1 MTIEIAI
8 VFGIILL
15 ALVLFIT
22 EKLPV
27 DITSFLVMV
36 TLLLLGL
43 VFPDSFPSIKE
54 GLSGL
59 SNPATITVLC
69 MFILSA
75 GIQKTGII
83 HTLGKK
89 VFSFVG
95 NSEIKQIAAIG
106 AIVAPISGFINNTAA
121 VAIILPMIKNLAKRS
136 GTAATKLMIPLSFFG
151 MLGGTLTLIGT
162 STNILASSILMDGD
176 ILEHEIGMFDFTK
189 LGLIVLFVGTIYL
202 LTIGRYLL
210 PDRPENSDDEND
222 LMNNEDTLYMTE
234 VILKKHAKE
243 VGKTLHDLKFT
254 EKTDI
259 QVLKI
264 IRGKK
269 SYIKDLQYKTLE
281 EGDILLL
288 QGDKLHLLKI
298 KTKSGMNILPNFDSN
313 QRQYSIKNTQIIKV
327 ALKNGKLFDKKT
339 IEEISFWEKFSVK
352 VIGLQKEE
360 MSGGKLK
367 DSIVSAGDILLIQGS
382 LVNLKKLKEGND
394 FIMLDTVEAEY
405 QPEKMWIALSIIAA
419 VTLSSAFL
427 GVPIVASSLVGV
439 MAMVLTKCID
449 AENMYNMVNWKV
461 IFLLTGMIPLGIAMQ
476 KSGAGDFLADGIVG
490 ISGNISPFILLMIIY
505 LITTLLTEIISNNA
519 AVVLLIPI
527 VISITYALG
536 LNPFAF
542 SLAVMF
548 AASTSF
554 LSPVGYQ
561 TNTMVYASANYKF
574 SDFIKVGAP
583 LNVLLLIVTCYFID
597 MWWPL
602 VV

>member
-8 VFGIILL
+8 VFGIILF

-36 TLLLLGL
+36 SLLVLGL
-43 VFPDSFPSIKE
+43 IFPDSFPSVRE

-59 SNPATITVLC
+59 SNPATITVLA

-89 VFSFVG
+89 VFSYVG
-95 NSEIKQIAAIG
+95 NSEIKQISAIG
-106 AIVAPISGFINNTAA
+106 LIVAPISGFINNTAA
-121 VAIILPMIKNLAKRS
+121 VAIILPMIKDLAKRS

-162 STNILASSILMDGD
+162 STNILASAILMDAN
-176 ILEHEIGMFDFTK
+176 ILEHEIGMFEFTK
-189 LGLIVLFVGTIYL
+189 LGLIVLAVGTLYL
-202 LTIGRYLL
+202 LTIGRFLL
-210 PDRPENSDDEND
+210 PERSEISDDDDN
-222 LMNNEDTLYMTE
+222 LTNRKNTLYMTE
-234 VILKKHAKE
+234 VILKKNAKE
-243 VGKTLHDLKFT
+243 IGKTLHETQFT
-254 EKTDI
+254 KKTDI

-264 IRGKK
+264 IRGGR

-281 EGDILLL
+281 EGDILLIK
-288 QGDKLHLLKI
+288 GDKFHLLKI
-298 KTKSGMNILPNFDSN
+298 KTRPGMNILSNFDET

-327 ALKNGKLFDKKT
+327 ALKNGKIFNGKT
-339 IEEISFWEKFSVK
+339 IKEIGFWEKFSVK
-352 VIGLQKEE
+352 VIGLHKEE
-360 MSGGKLK
+360 ATGGKLEN
-367 DSIVSAGDILLIQGS
+367 SSVSAGDILLIQGS
-382 LVNLKKLKEGND
+382 LANLKKLKEGND
-394 FIMLDTVEAEY
+394 FILLEKVEAEF
-405 QPEKMWIALSIIAA
+405 QPEKMWTALSIISA

-427 GVPIVASSLVGV
+427 GVPIVISSLIGV

-449 AENMYNMVNWKV
+449 ADAMYHMVNWKV

-476 KSGAGDFLADGIVG
+476 KSGAGDFLAGGIISV
-490 ISGNISPFILLMIIY
+490 SGNISPFILLMIIY
-505 LITTLLTEIISNNA
+505 LVTTLLTEIISNNA

-527 VISITYALG
+527 VISITAALG

-583 LNVLLLIVTCYFID
+583 LNLLLLLVTCFFID
-597 MWWPL
+597 MWWSL
-602 VV
+602 AI